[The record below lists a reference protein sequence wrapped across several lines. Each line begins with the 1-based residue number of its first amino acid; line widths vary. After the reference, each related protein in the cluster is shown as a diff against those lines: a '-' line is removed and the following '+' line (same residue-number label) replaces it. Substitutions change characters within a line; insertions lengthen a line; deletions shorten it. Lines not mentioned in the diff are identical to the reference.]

1 MLQSRL
7 FSYVM
12 AGSVSEG
19 DWVHSATQAKRPFY
33 VVYFSRL
40 YFLNRSRKNTSWGEF
55 TSCEIITGKS
65 LFTS

>member
-40 YFLNRSRKNTSWGEF
+40 YFLNRSRKIPLGVNLPLV
-55 TSCEIITGKS
+55 KS
-65 LFTS
+65 